1 MECQKERIGDSLK
14 LIGIGHKESRLRDNK
29 TDQRKGREKK
39 MGSASAKLFS
49 SFPDLTAKMVNKCK
63 SNFFKPLGNDRI
75 STVTACVVPKDILPI
90 QGHCNRLRKAPPYKA
105 ECTVICKVSPE
116 QRGPNEI
123 KLHSAFET
131 FETFCKRRPTAT
143 SSICEGETPISFSAV
158 GPAEAQLFLSTP
170 TTPSDSFKHSRAVG
184 VDECVDTTDANPSMA
199 FVYYD
204 CVQQAWLQHPAGQ
217 RRKV

>member
-1 MECQKERIGDSLK
+1 MEIKFLQ
-14 LIGIGHKESRLRDNK
+14 
-29 TDQRKGREKK
+29 
-39 MGSASAKLFS
+39 AA
-49 SFPDLTAKMVNKCK
+49 
-63 SNFFKPLGNDRI
+63 GNDRI
-75 STVTACVVPKDILPI
+75 STVTACIVPKDIVPI
-90 QGHCNRLRKAPPYKA
+90 QGHCNRLRKVPPYKA

-116 QRGPNEI
+116 WGQNEI

-131 FETFCKRRPTAT
+131 FETVRKRRGTAP
-143 SSICEGETPISFSAV
+143 SSICEGATPISFPAV

-170 TTPSDSFKHSRAVG
+170 SVG
-184 VDECVDTTDANPSMA
+184 VDECVYTTDANPSMA

>member
-1 MECQKERIGDSLK
+1 
-14 LIGIGHKESRLRDNK
+14 
-29 TDQRKGREKK
+29 
-39 MGSASAKLFS
+39 
-49 SFPDLTAKMVNKCK
+49 MVNKCK

-131 FETFCKRRPTAT
+131 FETFRKRRPTAT

-170 TTPSDSFKHSRAVG
+170 TTLSDSFRAVG
-184 VDECVDTTDANPSMA
+184 VDECVYTTDANPSMA

-204 CVQQAWLQHPAGQ
+204 CVQQAWFQHPAGR